1 MAALADS
8 TKSSTLSKLKE
19 FSINP
24 NVLSMGLGVKFPES
38 VESGKEYEVVIR
50 ERKSALEKNAGSANA
65 TVLED
70 PALASMLL

>member
-1 MAALADS
+1 
-8 TKSSTLSKLKE
+8 
-19 FSINP
+19 
-24 NVLSMGLGVKFPES
+24 MGLGVKFPES